1 MWREIAMAVMRNAL
15 AVRISSIGPQF
26 ASKRVGHGPVAQA
39 SACVVLIFE
48 HAEKRTD

>member
-39 SACVVLIFE
+39 SVCVVLIFARPRK
-48 HAEKRTD
+48 HTD